1 MDGWREEEGDE
12 RVTRAYTR
20 VYRGGGWEEGG
31 ERGARGHDEIRSGR
45 KWQISREIYDV
56 SRWRVI
62 IVRYTIVNGL

>member
-1 MDGWREEEGDE
+1 MCARGRGRRGRE
-12 RVTRAYTR
+12 RVR
-20 VYRGGGWEEGG
+20 EGG
-31 ERGARGHDEIRSGR
+31 HGGDKVRR